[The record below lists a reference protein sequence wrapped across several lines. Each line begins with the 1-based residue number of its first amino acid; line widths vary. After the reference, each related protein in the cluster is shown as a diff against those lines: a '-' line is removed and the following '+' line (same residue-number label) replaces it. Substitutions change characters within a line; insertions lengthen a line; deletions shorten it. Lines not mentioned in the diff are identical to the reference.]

1 MAAIDEHPPAGATGM
16 QHPPIPIYLGLF
28 FLLVCTNALLA
39 KFAVF
44 SFAVGPGISS
54 FYIVVALMVVFALWF
69 GMWGAIAAY
78 AGCFIGAGLLSG
90 IPVEVNLFWSLADFW
105 QVLIP
110 LVAFRYLLADAA
122 LRSRRDLAIVFV
134 FGVLLN
140 NLCGAL
146 WGSCTLALGGVIP
159 WSGVVS
165 TFTTWWLG
173 NCIVCLILV
182 PAILYFFTPIVR
194 THELFVKGY
203 WN

>member
-1 MAAIDEHPPAGATGM
+1 MTADNGLPSPGARGR
-16 QHPPIPIYLGLF
+16 QHPPFSLYLGVF
-28 FLLVCTNALLA
+28 FLLFCVNALLA

-78 AGCFIGAGLLSG
+78 AGCLIGAGALSG
-90 IPVEVNLFWSLADFW
+90 IPPDVNLFWSLADFW

-110 LVAFRYLLADAA
+110 LVAFRMLHADPA
-122 LRSRRDLAIVFV
+122 LKSGRDLIILLV
-134 FGVLLN
+134 FGAILN

-146 WGSCTLALGGVIP
+146 WGSVSLALGGVIP
-159 WSGVVS
+159 WNGIASA
-165 TFTTWWLG
+165 FYAWWLG
-173 NCIVCLILV
+173 NTIVCLILL
-182 PAILYFFTPIVR
+182 PSILYFFTPAIRNHEIFVR
-194 THELFVKGY
+194 NY